1 MTAETIA
8 AMAAPADRTSEDAL
22 LGGRLTLRQPVH
34 GHRFGHDAVLLASA
48 VPGQAGQH
56 AIELGAGVGAAGLAL
71 ARRVDG
77 LTVTLVELD
86 AELTALAAENA
97 ACNGLAERVR
107 AICLDAA
114 NLTAFAAAGIAAGSV
129 DHVLMNPPFNP
140 PHNVSP
146 DHARRLARS
155 APPGTLAAWGDTA
168 ARLLRPGGVLT
179 LIWRA
184 DGLADVLATLADG
197 FGAIAILP
205 LHPRPGTAAIRVLVR
220 ATKAS
225 KAPLA
230 VLPGFILAGIDGKPT
245 VQVEAIL
252 RDGAAFDFPAG

>member
-1 MTAETIA
+1 MTAETTA
-8 AMAAPADRTSEDAL
+8 AMAALADRTSEDAL

-34 GHRFGHDAVLLASA
+34 GHRFGHDAVLLAAA

-97 ACNGLAERVR
+97 ARNGLAESVR
-107 AICLDAA
+107 TICLDAT

-155 APPGTLAAWGDTA
+155 APPGVLAAWCDTA
-168 ARLLRPGGVLT
+168 ARLLRPSGVLT

-184 DGLADVLATLADG
+184 DGLADVLATLDG
-197 FGAIAILP
+197 FGAIAVLP
-205 LHPRPGTAAIRVLVR
+205 LHPKPGVAAIRVLVR

>member
-1 MTAETIA
+1 MTAETTA
-8 AMAAPADRTSEDAL
+8 AMAALADRTSEDAL

-34 GHRFGHDAVLLASA
+34 GHRFGHDAVLLAAA

-97 ACNGLAERVR
+97 ARNGLAERVR
-107 AICLDAA
+107 TICLDAT

-155 APPGTLAAWGDTA
+155 APPGVLAAWCDTA

-197 FGAIAILP
+197 FGAIAVLP
-205 LHPRPGTAAIRVLVR
+205 LHPKPGVAAIRVLVR